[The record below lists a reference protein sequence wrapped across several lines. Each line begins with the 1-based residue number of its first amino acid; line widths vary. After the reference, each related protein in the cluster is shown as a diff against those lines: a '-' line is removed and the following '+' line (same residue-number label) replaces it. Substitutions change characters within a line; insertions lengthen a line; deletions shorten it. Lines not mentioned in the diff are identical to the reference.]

1 MAEHSIKLI
10 NRSNMELTGVSS
22 VNTFDEEE
30 IILETSLGYL
40 YIVGENLHIT
50 MLSLEEGKVS
60 LEGEV
65 NSVEYKALGIDLR
78 TKSKNVLSRLLK

>member
-1 MAEHSIKLI
+1 MADHSIKLI

-40 YIVGENLHIT
+40 YILGENLHIT

-60 LEGEV
+60 LEGAV
-65 NSVEYKALGIDLR
+65 NSVEYKALGTDLK